1 MSPTYNPFNSG
12 NPSIPA
18 ILSIKFTETSKY
30 FNCGITTLSFISS
43 AVILAILPAIAY
55 ISSKLLVNVTAPAHV
70 FPAAFKSSKLS
81 LILVN
86 MLCSTPSISFNSI
99 CLSKYSSAK
108 HAVEL
113 LYNLSEKQ

>member
-70 FPAAFKSSKLS
+70 FPAA
-81 LILVN
+81 
-86 MLCSTPSISFNSI
+86 
-99 CLSKYSSAK
+99 CL
-108 HAVEL
+108 
-113 LYNLSEKQ
+113 